1 MSDHK
6 RHYVPPKVIRQPADA
21 EYLAFLKNENKT
33 HSEALGGKLSSH
45 WKSHQQYVTV
55 VDHERRYIEVSDD
68 FCKLVGYDRDE
79 LLEKK
84 YDDLTASNTN
94 SVEAVYSLFKKLG
107 YMHGLWMLVSRE
119 GTRIL
124 VRYESWIRSDD
135 LIEGH
140 MEVLGAGY

>member
-1 MSDHK
+1 MSDRK
-6 RHYVPPKVIRQPADA
+6 RHYIPPKVIRQPADA
-21 EYLAFLKNENKT
+21 QYLAFLKNENKT
-33 HSEALGGKLSSH
+33 HPEALGGKLSSH
-45 WKSHQQYVTV
+45 WNRHRQYVTV

-79 LLEKK
+79 LLAKK
-84 YDDLTASNTN
+84 YDDLTAANTN
-94 SVEAVYSLFKKLG
+94 SVEAVYGLFEKLG